1 MHSTLCEAVARC
13 HLRRLRGVAASA
25 PLPAA
30 IVALVVVTAPVILF
44 RLGGAVGD
52 EVADSI
58 GAAGVSDAL
67 VLGPLLAAA
76 VAGAALAVAT
86 PSRSALGDQ
95 VAAGPSGAAIAVV
108 ALTLVPAAA
117 GWIVVVPSLI
127 ALCAGLAH
135 ALPGGVAGGV
145 ALAAATLAA
154 VPAGAVVAEGGLA
167 AGRRHRRQAVAV
179 GLGGLGWVVVG
190 LAFGAGPLG
199 PLALVP
205 PALRGAGSPWLALGM
220 SSSVGIGLSAAW
232 VVLAATRAEP
242 RSRCRGV
249 GRSSR
254 RRLPAPIAAV
264 VLLARRTDLR
274 LATLG
279 AGLFGLAGSAL
290 AAATGAP
297 PPASFLLGTTT
308 ALLGS
313 LLCPLVVGGVLDGGR
328 WLWRGAPVPS
338 GAIARSFAL
347 ASTLAAA
354 LPVAAVGSVAA
365 VASGARAGIAGVV
378 AALVVAG
385 SCVALLAGAL
395 LPWRGT
401 GAGDQ
406 MTTIAAFAAIA
417 IAASLAVGLIAPRL
431 VSLGV
436 PDAAVVVAICALLLA
451 GAVAA
456 LDRRLEAGS

>member
-1 MHSTLCEAVARC
+1 MRSTLCEAVARC

-167 AGRRHRRQAVAV
+167 AGRRHAPPGGRRGPRSAW
-179 GLGGLGWVVVG
+179 GGVVVG

-242 RSRCRGV
+242 RSRCR
-249 GRSSR
+249 
-254 RRLPAPIAAV
+254 
-264 VLLARRTDLR
+264 
-274 LATLG
+274 
-279 AGLFGLAGSAL
+279 
-290 AAATGAP
+290 
-297 PPASFLLGTTT
+297 
-308 ALLGS
+308 
-313 LLCPLVVGGVLDGGR
+313 
-328 WLWRGAPVPS
+328 
-338 GAIARSFAL
+338 
-347 ASTLAAA
+347 
-354 LPVAAVGSVAA
+354 
-365 VASGARAGIAGVV
+365 ASGALQSTAP
-378 AALVVAG
+378 AG
-385 SCVALLAGAL
+385 SDC
-395 LPWRGT
+395 RRR
-401 GAGDQ
+401 
-406 MTTIAAFAAIA
+406 AARAER
-417 IAASLAVGLIAPRL
+417 PT
-431 VSLGV
+431 
-436 PDAAVVVAICALLLA
+436 
-451 GAVAA
+451 
-456 LDRRLEAGS
+456 